1 MHILYIE
8 DDLVDQMMFKR
19 LCKEIEGEVSYQI
32 TNSIE
37 ELKEL
42 ASEKSFDLIFSD
54 IFLPDG
60 DINNVLELLK
70 GQEVIIVSGETS
82 PEFLKTFINHEYS
95 TVYDK
100 PMTLE
105 NILEAIEKKGACEA
119 PSPREKRSLSAG
131 EFKAI
136 KLANLER
143 LSKGDPEDM
152 IELMDIALD
161 VLPQRMQELARGFEE
176 KNWGQVHFSAHAA
189 KGVSRLVGIPVYDE
203 LGELDRKARMEVPD
217 PEELFNIYENL
228 LPVMKLA
235 YEELTQLKACMKA

>member
-1 MHILYIE
+1 MHVLYIE

-19 LCKEIEGEVSYQI
+19 LCKEIDLDISYKI

-37 ELKEL
+37 ELKKL
-42 ASEKSFDLIFSD
+42 AKGETFELIFSD

-60 DINNVLELLK
+60 DINNVLELLE

-82 PEFLKTFINHEYS
+82 PEFLETFINHDYN
-95 TVYDK
+95 TVYNK
-100 PMTLE
+100 PMTRE
-105 NILEAIEKKGACEA
+105 NILESLEKKVPCETKF
-119 PSPREKRSLSAG
+119 PEEKPTLVA
-131 EFKAI
+131 EDFKAI
-136 KLANLER
+136 KLANLQR

-161 VLPQRMQELARGFEE
+161 LLPQRMQELASGFEE

-203 LGELDRKARMEVPD
+203 LGELDRKARMELPD
-217 PEELFNIYENL
+217 PQELFNIYENL

-235 YEELTQLKACMKA
+235 YEELTHLKESMKS

>member
-19 LCKEIEGEVSYQI
+19 LCKEIEVDVSYQI

-42 ASEKSFDLIFSD
+42 ASGESFDLIFSD

-95 TVYDK
+95 TVYNK
-100 PMTLE
+100 PMTRE
-105 NILEAIEKKGACEA
+105 NILEALEKKVPCNTST
-119 PSPREKRSLSAG
+119 PKEKPALSASDY
-131 EFKAI
+131 KAI

-161 VLPQRMQELARGFEE
+161 LLPQRMEELATGFEE

-203 LGELDRKARMEVPD
+203 LGELDRKARMEIPD

-235 YEELTQLKACMKA
+235 YEELTHLKACMRA